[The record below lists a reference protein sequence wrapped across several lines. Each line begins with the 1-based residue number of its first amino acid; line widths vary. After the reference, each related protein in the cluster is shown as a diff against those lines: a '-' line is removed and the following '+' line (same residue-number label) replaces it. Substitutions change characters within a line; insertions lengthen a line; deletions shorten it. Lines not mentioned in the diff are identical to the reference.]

1 MKKIVRFAKGFYNIY
16 IKSNLTGASAALSYY
31 LTMTFF
37 PLIICLYTML
47 GNSYDKAIRVLH
59 FLESLFSAE
68 TVAVAEDFLGYVA
81 RNHSSA
87 MMVAGLTL
95 LITSSS
101 AAFRA
106 LQITIGEMQG
116 KQRFEGFA
124 FFLGSIV
131 FSLVF
136 VAAMYFGIVVMFTGR
151 EFIMLINRFLPF
163 IDIGASWNT
172 LRFILFGGI
181 EFLMIFVLYSVCMPS
196 KAKYS
201 VWEGALLS
209 TAATVGVSVVF
220 SVFIGASTRYPLV
233 YGSIAS
239 IILLMFWLYMT
250 CMVIYCGAAVN
261 ITLRDIKNPS

>member
-1 MKKIVRFAKGFYNIY
+1 MAKIVQFAKGFFNIY
-16 IKSNLTGASAALSYY
+16 FKSNLPRASAALSYY
-31 LTMTFF
+31 LTMTVF
-37 PLIICLYTML
+37 PLIICLYTLL

-59 FLESLFSAE
+59 FFEAFFTVE
-68 TVAVAEDFLGYVA
+68 TVAIAGDFLGYVA

-87 MMVAGLTL
+87 MMAAGLML

-101 AAFRA
+101 AAFRS

-116 KQRFEGFA
+116 QQRFEGFA

-131 FSLVF
+131 FSLAF
-136 VAAMYFGIVVMFTGR
+136 VAALYFGIIVMFTGR

-181 EFLMIFVLYSVCMPS
+181 EFMMIFVLYSVCMPS
-196 KAKYS
+196 PDRYS
-201 VWEGALLS
+201 VWPGALLS
-209 TAATVGVSVVF
+209 TAATVCVSIIF
-220 SVFIGASTRYPLV
+220 SVFIGASTKYPLV

-261 ITLRDIKNPS
+261 ITVRDLKRQP